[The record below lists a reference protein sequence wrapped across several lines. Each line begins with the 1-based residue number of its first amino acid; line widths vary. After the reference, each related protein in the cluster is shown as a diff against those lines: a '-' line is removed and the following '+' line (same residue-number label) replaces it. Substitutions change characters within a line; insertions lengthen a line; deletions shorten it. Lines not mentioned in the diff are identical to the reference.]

1 MPEFTVIVTRAGTVK
16 IKDAKTSE
24 EAMEKAQALSAG
36 DIQWDDDFIATDVSG
51 VRLSSGEDVRT
62 ALAGCDGRIRR
73 PAQLRRRRPHSP
85 RRLRRTYPA
94 SGSAQAKTS
103 TQPSPAATDSPAE
116 AADASSKAPT
126 GAAYAATA
134 ECSSART
141 ASTNS

>member
-85 RRLRRTYPA
+85 RRLRRIHLRKLRTPA
-94 SGSAQAKTS
+94 QKHRQGRRMQRLRNALLRELHRRTHE
-103 TQPSPAATDSPAE
+103 PSMRRLKHE
-116 AADASSKAPT
+116 
-126 GAAYAATA
+126 
-134 ECSSART
+134 RI
-141 ASTNS
+141 